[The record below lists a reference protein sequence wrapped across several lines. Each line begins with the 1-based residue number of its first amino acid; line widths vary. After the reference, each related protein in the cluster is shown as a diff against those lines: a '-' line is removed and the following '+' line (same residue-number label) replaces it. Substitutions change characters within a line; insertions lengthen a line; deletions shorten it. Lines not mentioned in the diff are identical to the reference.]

1 MFKANFLKRQ
11 YCFRKLINISLMQ
24 MQKKK
29 CCIRPVC
36 VLPYCFDISD
46 FQRFPTVRFLL
57 LAFLAVEVK
66 WKDGKED
73 LDKIILSWLEGYTF
87 CSLTDSMWITW
98 NIVVDKYGSLE
109 LFQITSSGKNQSPG
123 FLFFV
128 FFFLLY
134 SHSLSV
140 TLPTTMINHILAL
153 DLMNSWILPHS
164 HL

>member
-29 CCIRPVC
+29 KSCIRPVL

-46 FQRFPTVRFLL
+46 FQRFLTVRFLL
-57 LAFLAVEVK
+57 LAFLAMEAK

-73 LDKIILSWLEGYTF
+73 LDKIILSWLEGYNF
-87 CSLTDSMWITW
+87 CFLTDSMWITW

-109 LFQITSSGKNQSPG
+109 LFQITSSGKNQS
-123 FLFFV
+123 LV
-128 FFFLLY
+128 FFFFFYCIPIL
-134 SHSLSV
+134 SLSPFPPPWSI
-140 TLPTTMINHILAL
+140 TFLP
-153 DLMNSWILPHS
+153 WI
-164 HL
+164 